1 MAKILKHIWGV
12 VKILIVVSAAIVLI
26 FNLLLPV
33 YQVQRSTMAPTFRDG
48 DIVVFA
54 TVGKIKNGDVIAFY
68 YGPQVLVK
76 RVIGVAGDWVDIS
89 DDGTLQLNGETL
101 DEPYVLE
108 HRVGD
113 TSIELPLQIP
123 EKQFFVLG
131 DQRWAASLD
140 SRNEEIGLVREE
152 QVIGKTLLRIWP
164 SDRIGFVLGT
174 K

>member
-12 VKILIVVSAAIVLI
+12 VKIMIVASAAIVLI

-33 YQVQRSTMAPTFRDG
+33 YVVQRSTMAPTFRDG
-48 DIVVFA
+48 DMVVFVTA
-54 TVGKIKNGDVIAFY
+54 GGIKNGDVIAFY

-76 RVIGVAGDWVDIS
+76 RVIGVAGDWINIS
-89 DDGTLQLNGETL
+89 SDGSLQLNGEPL
-101 DEPYVLE
+101 AEPYVLE
-108 HRVGD
+108 QRAGD
-113 TSIELPLQIP
+113 ISMELPLQVP
-123 EKQFFVLG
+123 ENQYFVLG
-131 DQRWAASLD
+131 DQRYAASLD

-164 SDRIGFVLGT
+164 SDRIGFVT